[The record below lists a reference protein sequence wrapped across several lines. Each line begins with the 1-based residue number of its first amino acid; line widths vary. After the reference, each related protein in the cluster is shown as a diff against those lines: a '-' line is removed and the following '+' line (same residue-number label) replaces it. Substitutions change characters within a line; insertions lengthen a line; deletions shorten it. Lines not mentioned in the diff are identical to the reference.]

1 MSVASQLTAGRR
13 QGEVSVAKQ
22 KNDDK
27 PAAAGESAA
36 AVKVAVVTPEG
47 GSPVEVE
54 YPADAKDA
62 KHAAVE
68 AYKAR
73 AGIWSLPTEP
83 AVEFPDRGK

>member
-1 MSVASQLTAGRR
+1 M
-13 QGEVSVAKQ
+13 AKQ

-27 PAAAGESAA
+27 PAAAGEPAA

-62 KHAAVE
+62 RSAAVE

-83 AVEFPDRGK
+83 AVEFPD

>member
-1 MSVASQLTAGRR
+1 M
-13 QGEVSVAKQ
+13 AKQ
-22 KNDDK
+22 KSDDK
-27 PAAAGESAA
+27 PAAADAPPA

-47 GSPVEVE
+47 GSPTEVE

-62 KHAAVE
+62 RHAAVE

-83 AVEFPDRGK
+83 AVEFPDKGK